1 MGRIKKLTIDEVTK
15 ALTDAHG
22 LKTYAA
28 DALGVTYNTL
38 MRYVDASQT
47 AQDIIKS
54 MQHKRSDVA
63 KSKLDEAITRGESW
77 AILYA
82 LKNKPDP
89 DGEFVGENNKLDLS
103 NSDGTLKPE
112 KEADDTRAEILR
124 KLAGIAT
131 ATGADKLL
139 ERPDPETT

>member
-63 KSKLDEAITRGESW
+63 KSKLDEAISRGESW

-89 DGEFVGENNKLDLS
+89 DGEFVGEKNHLEVT
-103 NSDGTLKPE
+103 GTMTW
-112 KEADDTRAEILR
+112 KEFIENAD
-124 KLAGIAT
+124 
-131 ATGADKLL
+131 AD
-139 ERPDPETT
+139 